1 MFEIL
6 IVEDEKKQSDA
17 LEEFLR
23 GCQKDLVIS
32 EIYCAP
38 EIDIAKFILREK
50 NIDLIICD
58 LFLPDGNGIDVVK
71 YIRKKDKGIPIIM
84 LTGQPSVETAVTA
97 LKEGAQDYLQKPV
110 DLLLLGSKIKTFLQ
124 SLTLAKENQILRSR
138 ITEDF
143 QTKSIIGESESLK
156 KLLEKVKQISR
167 TDIIVLIEGESGTGK
182 ELIAN
187 VIHENSAR
195 KKNNFIKVNC
205 GALTKSLLESELFGY
220 VKGAFTG
227 ADKDRSG
234 YFESANGGSLFLD
247 EIAEMDLESQVRL
260 LRVIEDRKVIRV
272 GSSKDTDIDVRI
284 IAATNKN
291 LLNEVKK
298 SSFREDLYY
307 RLSVIKVE
315 VPPLRQRI
323 SDLSLLFNHFLVV
336 FNEKHDKS
344 VTSLTPALRA
354 IFENYRWSGNIR
366 EFKNLLEGMV
376 IFSQSE
382 ILDVIDLPSEFMEK
396 STSSD
401 NKQLEDDIIPLIALS
416 KYERAIIKK
425 NLDYFNSNRDK
436 AAQKLGISLRTLYR
450 KINEY
455 NL

>member
-23 GCQKDLVIS
+23 GCQKDLSIS

-354 IFENYRWSGNIR
+354 IFENYRWPGNIR

-416 KYERAIIKK
+416 EYERAIIKK